1 MKKYV
6 LAVLFAAVTGW
17 LLVPGPNNSPLAA
30 EKGETIVEDRCTV
43 CHDTGRIERAG
54 HDRKGWENTVARMMG
69 KSGFGSELGDDE
81 YQALLDYLT
90 SLSS

>member
-1 MKKYV
+1 MKKGV
-6 LAVLFAAVTGW
+6 LAVLVAAVMGW
-17 LLVPGPNNSPLAA
+17 VLVPGPNNPPLAA

-54 HDRKGWENTVARMMG
+54 HDRDGWENTVARMMG
-69 KSGFGSELGDDE
+69 KPGFGPELDDDE
-81 YQALLDYLT
+81 YEALLDYLT